1 MQSVE
6 AVFPGSMFILLLE
19 RNRDFQEDSGFKTKQ
34 NKDLHININIKVSRI
49 KIFMLI
55 LVRENNY
62 NFISSVGGDTTCGGE
77 GREGGD
83 VRQFVDWDSF
93 LAGGGG
99 GGS

>member
-1 MQSVE
+1 
-6 AVFPGSMFILLLE
+6 
-19 RNRDFQEDSGFKTKQ
+19 
-34 NKDLHININIKVSRI
+34 
-49 KIFMLI
+49 MLI

-77 GREGGD
+77 GRAGGD

-99 GGS
+99 GDS